1 MLRPI
6 RVLVVDDSALVRKM
20 LTDIIR
26 TDEEMDVVG
35 TAANGLEAVK
45 LVAELDPDVIT
56 MDIHMPE
63 MDGLTALE
71 YIMKKYPRPVV
82 MLSALTRKGAI
93 PTLRSLELGA
103 VDFIAKPAYM
113 PAEMRTLSVEVLD
126 KIRVAASTAPV
137 IRRRVARAAR
147 PGRRFKG
154 RKPQAAK
161 AIVFGAS
168 AGGPKA
174 LAEVLPE
181 LPEDIPASIVVV
193 QHMPAVFTR
202 SFAERLDHRSGIR
215 VKEAERGDSLEP
227 GLALVAPGG
236 FNLIVAE
243 GGSGRVRLVEADTHK
258 ASPAID
264 VTMTS
269 VAELYGKDTIG
280 VLMTGMGADGAAGM
294 AYIKERNGK
303 TVAQDESTSLVF
315 GMPRAA
321 IERRA
326 VDRIVPLAEITETVL
341 SLL

>member
-20 LTDIIR
+20 LTDIIQS
-26 TDEEMDVVG
+26 DAEMEVVG
-35 TAANGLEAVK
+35 TAANGVEAVK
-45 LVAELDPDVIT
+45 AVAELDPDVIT

-82 MLSALTRKGAI
+82 MLSALTREGAI
-93 PTLRSLELGA
+93 STIRSLELGA

-113 PAEMRTLSVEVLD
+113 PAEARAMSAEVLD
-126 KIRVAASTAPV
+126 KIRTAMSSAASV
-137 IRRRVARAAR
+137 RRRAAHPGR
-147 PGRRFKG
+147 PPRRFKG
-154 RKPQAAK
+154 RKPAATP

-181 LPEDIPASIVVV
+181 LPGDIPAAILVV
-193 QHMPAVFTR
+193 QHMPPVFTR
-202 SFAERLDHRSGIR
+202 TFAERLDHRSDIR
-215 VKEAERGDSLEP
+215 VKEAERGDQLEP

-236 FNLIVAE
+236 FDLVVVKGGAGRIVLE
-243 GGSGRVRLVEADTHK
+243 EADVHK
-258 ASPAID
+258 ASPSID
-264 VTMTS
+264 ATMNS
-269 VAELYGKDTIG
+269 VAELYGASAVG
-280 VLMTGMGADGAAGM
+280 VLMTGMGADGADGM
-294 AYIKERNGK
+294 ARIKEGNGK
-303 TVAQDESTSLVF
+303 TVAQDETTSLVF

-321 IERRA
+321 IERRV
-326 VDRIVPLAEITETVL
+326 VDYVVPLRQIPETIL

>member
-20 LTDIIR
+20 LTDIIQS
-26 TDEEMDVVG
+26 DAEMEVVG
-35 TAANGLEAVK
+35 TAANGVEAVK
-45 LVAELDPDVIT
+45 AVAELDPDVIT

-82 MLSALTRKGAI
+82 MLSALTREGAI
-93 PTLRSLELGA
+93 STIRSLELGA

-113 PAEMRTLSVEVLD
+113 PAEARAMSIEVLD
-126 KIRVAASTAPV
+126 KIRTAMSSAPSL
-137 IRRRVARAAR
+137 RRRVAHPGRL
-147 PGRRFKG
+147 GRRFKG
-154 RKPQAAK
+154 RKPSVAR

-181 LPEDIPASIVVV
+181 LPGDIPAAIVVV
-193 QHMPAVFTR
+193 QHMPPVFTR
-202 SFAERLDHRSGIR
+202 TFAERLDHRSDIR
-215 VKEAERGDSLEP
+215 VKEAERGDELVP

-236 FNLIVAE
+236 FDLVVAKGGGGRIV
-243 GGSGRVRLVEADTHK
+243 LQEADVHK
-258 ASPAID
+258 ASPSID
-264 VTMTS
+264 ATMTS
-269 VAELYGKDTIG
+269 VADIYGEGTVG
-280 VLMTGMGADGAAGM
+280 VLMTGMGADGADGM
-294 AYIKERNGK
+294 AHIKEGNGK
-303 TVAQDESTSLVF
+303 TVAQDEATSLVF

-326 VDRIVPLAEITETVL
+326 VDYVVPLREIPQTVL
-341 SLL
+341 GLL